1 MLIRMVEETTQ
12 DRNNLQCQNDQL
24 TEQVDRLKCTLQN
37 AEADLECMR
46 EAKAAM
52 TCEMSALSNDVQK
65 YSRRAEEAENENQ
78 LMGET
83 LVEQEAQLTRVA
95 MAADLL
101 AEDNDGAEEE
111 LDCLRDKLR
120 NALKELEDLCG
131 CNKELEKVVSELK
144 DELEHYKDT
153 LVEAEAENQKKQR
166 QIEALERQ
174 IQKMQVEIDDLTE
187 QLDYTTSELRA
198 AQEDLGICQEA
209 LEALKLKS
217 AGLLADLDRCETTL
231 QECEMEKSILE
242 QKFESYKSNHNMTDE
257 QYEQKCE
264 EVRKM
269 AQHLRECTLDRE
281 EKDRLLADMGSEL
294 QARTNELEEN
304 IQNVKLL
311 KNEIDQ
317 SQQQLSDLQDR
328 LGEVQEDRRKVIHE
342 AELNFAQAQNEISEL
357 RRQLDMLEEELLAKD
372 EDLKSCCSEVRKRD
386 EELTQYRKER
396 RQTANELAKLQ
407 ADMQDQENELAQVVM
422 DREKLKT
429 DLSEACNMY
438 NALAKRAENIE
449 TELDNAK
456 ERNLKMEK
464 DNRELQGLLDE
475 CCRDKSFALQKV
487 EKLENDLAEA
497 CREMERLASLV
508 QEEQRKAMLALE
520 KLKQM
525 EEEIRKWEECVK
537 KYQNKLREYDKYSS
551 CLQYQLEKLQ
561 RQATLD
567 DQRTAQEIRHM
578 KGTLEREQT
587 SRRSLEYDLANR
599 DQVIS
604 QMRQKAQSQAQTQGA
619 Y

>member
-1 MLIRMVEETTQ
+1 MAQPNIF
-12 DRNNLQCQNDQL
+12 
-24 TEQVDRLKCTLQN
+24 
-37 AEADLECMR
+37 
-46 EAKAAM
+46 
-52 TCEMSALSNDVQK
+52 
-65 YSRRAEEAENENQ
+65 YSRP
-78 LMGET
+78 L
-83 LVEQEAQLTRVA
+83 
-95 MAADLL
+95 
-101 AEDNDGAEEE
+101 
-111 LDCLRDKLR
+111 
-120 NALKELEDLCG
+120 
-131 CNKELEKVVSELK
+131 
-144 DELEHYKDT
+144 
-153 LVEAEAENQKKQR
+153 
-166 QIEALERQ
+166 
-174 IQKMQVEIDDLTE
+174 
-187 QLDYTTSELRA
+187 
-198 AQEDLGICQEA
+198 
-209 LEALKLKS
+209 
-217 AGLLADLDRCETTL
+217 
-231 QECEMEKSILE
+231 
-242 QKFESYKSNHNMTDE
+242 
-257 QYEQKCE
+257 
-264 EVRKM
+264 
-269 AQHLRECTLDRE
+269 
-281 EKDRLLADMGSEL
+281 
-294 QARTNELEEN
+294 
-304 IQNVKLL
+304 
-311 KNEIDQ
+311 
-317 SQQQLSDLQDR
+317 
-328 LGEVQEDRRKVIHE
+328 
-342 AELNFAQAQNEISEL
+342 EL

-551 CLQYQLEKLQ
+551 CLQDQLEKLQ